1 MNFSPNWLR
10 IMAVLS
16 AGCVA
21 WLAPNRAF
29 AQASACD
36 LNQDTS
42 TNIADVQLSVNMVLG
57 LTTCTANITAPG
69 VCDIIVVQRV
79 VNAALGG
86 ACVTDSSPGSH
97 SVRLSWTGSTSP
109 NITGHNV
116 YRGTTA
122 GGPYTKLNTSLIS
135 VTNYT
140 DSTVQNGITYFY
152 VVTAVNNSN
161 SESGFSNMA
170 TAIVPSS

>member
-1 MNFSPNWLR
+1 
-10 IMAVLS
+10 MAVLS
-16 AGCVA
+16 VSCVA

-29 AQASACD
+29 AQTSACN
-36 LNQDTS
+36 LNQDGS
-42 TNIADVQLSVNMVLG
+42 TNIADVQLAVNMALG
-57 LTTCTANITAPG
+57 LAPCTANITAPG

-86 ACVTDSSPGSH
+86 ACVTDSSPGAH
-97 SVRLSWTGSTSP
+97 SVLLSWTGSTSP
-109 NITGHNV
+109 NITGHNI
-116 YRGTTA
+116 YRGTTS
-122 GGPYTKLNTSLIS
+122 GGPYTKLNPSLVSTTS
-135 VTNYT
+135 YT
-140 DSTVQNGITYFY
+140 DNTVQNGVTYFY